1 MAKKKLH
8 KIRIDHHKDRSHTS
22 TRHHKHEDG
31 SMSSESSAHQDLD
44 GVHDMLH
51 DHLNTPTDGDH
62 ELDNGI
68 HGIPQE
74 QASAAGIPMPQV
86 PMGGGAQ

>member
-44 GVHDMLH
+44 GVHDMLQ
-51 DHLNTPTDGDH
+51 DHMGSPNSGEAEADAGQ
-62 ELDNGI
+62 
-68 HGIPQE
+68 HGVPE
-74 QASAAGIPMPQV
+74 AQAQPAGLPMPPPPAAG
-86 PMGGGAQ
+86 A